1 MDATFWALV
10 GLILFFGVMVW
21 AKVPAKIT
29 GALDGRADE
38 IKNELDE
45 ARRLREEAQ
54 SLLADYQRK
63 RQEAEGEAD
72 AIIAEAK
79 REAEHLTEETNAA
92 LEEMIARRTK
102 AAESKIA
109 QAESQAIAEVRARAA
124 DVATSAAEKILTAKM
139 TDAAGNKLVAEG
151 IKEIKAS
158 LAKPSRSSKISKAA
172 ARSGGGLFV
181 CLLIGRAEVRHT
193 GG

>member
-1 MDATFWALV
+1 MDATFFALV
-10 GLILFFGVMVW
+10 ALILFFGVIVW
-21 AKVPAKIT
+21 AKVPGKIT
-29 GALDGRADE
+29 GALDGRADA
-38 IKNELDE
+38 IRNELDE

-63 RQEAEGEAD
+63 RQEAEGEAE

-79 REAEHLTEETNAA
+79 REAEILTAETNTA

-124 DVATSAAEKILTAKM
+124 DVAVSAAEKILVAKV
-139 TDAAGNKLVAEG
+139 TDAAADTLIADG
-151 IKEIKAS
+151 IKQVKGA
-158 LAKPSRSSKISKAA
+158 LN
-172 ARSGGGLFV
+172 
-181 CLLIGRAEVRHT
+181 
-193 GG
+193 

>member
-1 MDATFWALV
+1 MDATFFALV
-10 GLILFFGVMVW
+10 ALILFFGVIVW
-21 AKVPAKIT
+21 AKVPGKIT
-29 GALDGRADE
+29 GALDSRADA
-38 IKNELDE
+38 IRDELDE

-63 RQEAEGEAD
+63 RQEAEGEAE

-79 REAEHLTEETNAA
+79 REAEILTAETNAA

-124 DVATSAAEKILTAKM
+124 DVAVLAAEKILTAKV
-139 TDAAGNKLVAEG
+139 TDAAADKLIADG
-151 IKEIKAS
+151 IAEIKGA
-158 LAKPSRSSKISKAA
+158 LN
-172 ARSGGGLFV
+172 
-181 CLLIGRAEVRHT
+181 
-193 GG
+193 